1 VGHAGENERKI
12 KSAENIFL
20 KILLVIGVSFWICFE
35 LNAQC
40 TLRKNQDS
48 IKVFTCHT
56 DSSKFKSIVAEFFIH
71 TSLTSLSDF
80 VLDIPKYTQWQ
91 FNTIESKI
99 IKKISNTEMIYRTVI
114 EAPWPVTDRDMV
126 VHITSEFS
134 DGKMLNITTDSESGI
149 VSIKEGL
156 VRVPSSH
163 AEWIVKEKSKNHLE
177 VKYMMQIDPGGSV
190 PAWLVNWVCANAP
203 YQSFKNLKVKL
214 EKK

>member
-1 VGHAGENERKI
+1 MKVFVFILVLLFGKAVGQTN
-12 KSAENIFL
+12 
-20 KILLVIGVSFWICFE
+20 
-35 LNAQC
+35 C

-56 DSSKFKSIVAEFFIH
+56 DSSKFKSIIAEFSVH

-91 FNTIESKI
+91 FNTVESKI
-99 IKKISNTEMIYRTVI
+99 IQKISSTEIIYRTVV

-126 VHITSEFS
+126 VRIKSEFT
-134 DGKMLNITTDSESGI
+134 DQKTLKIMTDSQSDI
-149 VSIKEGL
+149 VPINEGL

-163 AEWIVKEKSKNHLE
+163 AEWWVREKSKNYLE
-177 VKYMMQIDPGGSV
+177 VKYTMQIDPGGSV

-203 YQSFKNLKVKL
+203 YQSFINLKAKL